1 MAALTYGDLNNAPAG
16 AFILGL
22 DGEHYSATRGDY
34 WDMADDEEVTID
46 GAPALLCVERTQYI
60 VLAGSDDEEETA

>member
-1 MAALTYGDLNNAPAG
+1 MAALTYGDLNKAPAG

-34 WDMADDEEVTID
+34 WYMADDDEVEID
-46 GAPALLCVERTQYI
+46 DAPALLCVARTEYI
-60 VLAGSDDEEETA
+60 VLAGEDDEEETA